1 MKYLLD
7 TNVLLRLR
15 QPNHEHHQACFTAV
29 STLKTRNHELCIIPQ
44 NLYEYWVV
52 ATRPLES
59 NGLGCTVSQ
68 AQKDINQ
75 LKNLYSLYPDH
86 PDTLEK
92 WENLI
97 SNYQIKGKRAH
108 DVRIIAAMLAH
119 KISIILTINTKDF
132 EKFTEIQAI
141 SPQSFN

>member
-7 TNVLLRLR
+7 TNILLRLR
-15 QPNHEHHQACFTAV
+15 QPHHEHYQACFKAV

-52 ATRPLES
+52 ATRPLEN
-59 NGLGCTVSQ
+59 NGLGFTVSQ
-68 AQKDINQ
+68 AQKDLSQ

-86 PDTLEK
+86 PDTFEK

-97 SNYQIKGKRAH
+97 NNYQIKGKRAH

-119 KISIILTINTKDF
+119 KISIILTLNIQDF
-132 EKFTEIQAI
+132 EKFTEIETI
-141 SPQSFN
+141 SPQSF